1 MRFNK
6 NVPQALQAILVEQLN
21 EYEHS
26 FKDMSKEERKLLH
39 EWVKNGNS
47 PYENGDYVC
56 DDNCQP
62 MDFVNT
68 LRFWEE
74 MNEYYNSLTEEEKRE
89 FLEGSRNP
97 DLLSDYSSDKN
108 GFHIP
113 PDLLKIIKKEVTFTK
128 RL

>member
-56 DDNCQP
+56 DDNCHP

-74 MNEYYNSLTEEEKRE
+74 MNEYYDSLTEEEKRE
-89 FLEGSRNP
+89 FHGENRVSASIPEYTSDEEAFDLP
-97 DLLSDYSSDKN
+97 ADLLDK
-108 GFHIP
+108 IE
-113 PDLLKIIKKEVTFTK
+113 KEITF
-128 RL
+128 L

>member
-68 LRFWEE
+68 LRFWED
-74 MNEYYNSLTEEEKRE
+74 MREYSDSLSEEEKIK
-89 FLEGSRNP
+89 FCGKNSVP
-97 DLLSDYSSDKN
+97 DLITECNSNED
-108 GFHIP
+108 GFQIS
-113 PDLLKIIKKEVTFTK
+113 LELMKKIENEVTF
-128 RL
+128 L

>member
-6 NVPQALQAILVEQLN
+6 NVPQALQAILIEQLN
-21 EYEHS
+21 EYELS
-26 FKDMSKEERKLLH
+26 FKDMSKEERKILH

-68 LRFWEE
+68 LRFWED
-74 MNEYYNSLTEEEKRE
+74 MREYYDSLSKEKRE
-89 FLEGSRNP
+89 TYGKNSVP
-97 DLLSDYSSDKN
+97 DLITECNSNEDCFQISPELMK
-108 GFHIP
+108 
-113 PDLLKIIKKEVTFTK
+113 KIENEVAF
-128 RL
+128 L

>member
-21 EYEHS
+21 EYELG

-68 LRFWEE
+68 LRFWED
-74 MNEYYNSLTEEEKRE
+74 MREYYDPLSKEKRE
-89 FLEGSRNP
+89 TYGKNSVP
-97 DLLSDYSSDKN
+97 DLITECNSNEDCFQISPELMK
-108 GFHIP
+108 
-113 PDLLKIIKKEVTFTK
+113 KIENEVAF
-128 RL
+128 L

>member
-21 EYEHS
+21 EYELG

-68 LRFWEE
+68 LRFWEDMRE
-74 MNEYYNSLTEEEKRE
+74 CYNQLPIEERRAIQGENETLVLVSHSQFDENGFQLPT
-89 FLEGSRNP
+89 
-97 DLLSDYSSDKN
+97 DLLE
-108 GFHIP
+108 
-113 PDLLKIIKKEVTFTK
+113 KIEKEVYF
-128 RL
+128 L

>member
-1 MRFNK
+1 
-6 NVPQALQAILVEQLN
+6 
-21 EYEHS
+21 
-26 FKDMSKEERKLLH
+26 MSKEERKLLH

-74 MNEYYNSLTEEEKRE
+74 MNEYNDSLTEEENRASASTPEYALDKKG
-89 FLEGSRNP
+89 FDIP
-97 DLLSDYSSDKN
+97 ADLLDK
-108 GFHIP
+108 IEK
-113 PDLLKIIKKEVTFTK
+113 KITF
-128 RL
+128 L

>member
-68 LRFWEE
+68 LRFWEDIRE
-74 MNEYYNSLTEEEKRE
+74 SNDSLTEDEKMELYGENRD
-89 FLEGSRNP
+89 SVP
-97 DLLSDYSSDKN
+97 ISDCYSDED
-108 GFHIP
+108 GFQIP
-113 PDLLKIIKKEVTFTK
+113 QDFIKKIENELSF
-128 RL
+128 LS